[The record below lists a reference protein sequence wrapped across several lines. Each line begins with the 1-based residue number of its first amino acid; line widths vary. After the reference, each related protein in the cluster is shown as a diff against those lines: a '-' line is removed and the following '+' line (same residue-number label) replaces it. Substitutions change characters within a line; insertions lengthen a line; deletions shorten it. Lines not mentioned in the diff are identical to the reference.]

1 MRTLHLAALAGSLVL
16 TSALA
21 GGCLRTTQFR
31 CDVDTDCTGG
41 TGGRCEPEGFCS
53 FFDSAC
59 SGTQQRFAD
68 SAGSLSNTC
77 VGGGDPD
84 VDGGVDA
91 PDVPDDGPPAT
102 GCPAGYAAVTG
113 ADPNH
118 RYMLIATPGDWPA
131 AANSCVASAPGRAY
145 LAIPDD
151 ATELAALRNQL
162 IAAPYWVGISDR
174 TTENTFLN
182 TKNMPQAFLPWAAG
196 EPDDGMGGQD
206 CVVARNA
213 TEIATQK
220 CNDSFP
226 AICECEP

>member
-1 MRTLHLAALAGSLVL
+1 MRSLRLLV
-16 TSALA
+16 TVVSSFVVASALA
-21 GGCLRTTQFR
+21 GCLRSTQFR

-53 FFDSAC
+53 FFDSSC

-77 VGGGDPD
+77 VGGDPG

-91 PDVPDDGPPAT
+91 PDAPGDGPPAS

-118 RYMLIATPGDWPA
+118 RYMLIATPTDWPA

-145 LAIPDD
+145 LVIPDD
-151 ATELAALRNQL
+151 AAELAALRAQL

-182 TKNMPQAFLPWAAG
+182 TKSMPQAFLPWAAG

-206 CVVARNA
+206 CVAALNA

-220 CNDSFP
+220 CNDTFP